1 MLCRY
6 ERYCVTFLLNIL
18 WWLPRVSMVLQEVHL
33 LGLVPPG
40 PLQSSLALP
49 LATVPFKF
57 YMAATCNK
65 LQCLSATNCNRL
77 PRLAVCEC
85 SFPAFLNWLDSP
97 FSFQTLFRISFLEIT
112 SLTILSP
119 PYTPN
124 PISHWVL
131 LLSLHLPYLPQ
142 SVTFWIVNQ
151 RFAFVCPLQ
160 DCGLR
165 KQGLCLAHVHF

>member
-1 MLCRY
+1 
-6 ERYCVTFLLNIL
+6 
-18 WWLPRVSMVLQEVHL
+18 MVLQEVHL

-57 YMAATCNK
+57 HMAATRNK

-77 PRLAVCEC
+77 PRRLDVCEC

-97 FSFQTLFRISFLEIT
+97 FSFQILFRISFLEIT
-112 SLTILSP
+112 SLTILSS

-131 LLSLHLPYLPQ
+131 FLSLDLPYHPATVRDLLDCQ
-142 SVTFWIVNQ
+142 L
-151 RFAFVCPLQ
+151 AVCF
-160 DCGLR
+160 CV
-165 KQGLCLAHVHF
+165 VHLKTVVLENRGCALLMFISRA